1 MAVHARDIIEE
12 MVETHRN
19 PVTAYIERLRNLTAV
34 RRLSRTHG
42 SSLLREVLSALG
54 EIPDFPPAHLL
65 WNANHRQMPLHCF
78 IRMKHEPVF
87 RVTRMEVS
95 PMKATVHVEYG
106 EHPKDQTTRETIV
119 LHRGPDLSFELMS
132 RKPS

>member
-34 RRLSRTHG
+34 RRLSRQHG
-42 SSLLREVLSALG
+42 SSLLREILTALG
-54 EIPDFPPAHLL
+54 KIPDFPPAHLL
-65 WNANHRQMPLHCF
+65 WNASHRQMPLHCF

-87 RVTRMEVS
+87 RVTRMDIS
-95 PMKATVHVEYG
+95 PMKATVRVEYG
-106 EHPKDQTTRETIV
+106 EHPKDRTTRETIV
-119 LHRGPDLSFELMS
+119 LHRGADLSFELMS
-132 RKPS
+132 RDPA